1 MDNPY
6 SASWYGKS
14 NNKFEIIK
22 KRRIQ
27 SFRPKTRSYQERI
40 KEDLNRRKKKEGI
53 KNKEN
58 NYERLLQEVL
68 SICNSLTIEMDQ
80 RKRENIGVNTALEQE
95 DLVANTIKDSSE
107 IILELEENEPND
119 MVNNKGKMIAE
130 VNNITYKFKQEKE
143 KNTILM
149 EPKKTIEEVLLEEIS
164 AKCDALVQK
173 LAPKKQEPIQEFRS
187 KIDVKKNKDEEVE
200 FKIELLLTHL
210 KLTELNYAG
219 DEIVEEEEQRTLDK
233 DESKNNREKNNE
245 IEFDKNKHKICI
257 KISRSFEADN
267 LEEPHNLE
275 L

>member
-107 IILELEENEPND
+107 IILVEVENMD
-119 MVNNKGKMIAE
+119 KMI
-130 VNNITYKFKQEKE
+130 KFLIAPRYLKSM
-143 KNTILM
+143 IL
-149 EPKKTIEEVLLEEIS
+149 
-164 AKCDALVQK
+164 
-173 LAPKKQEPIQEFRS
+173 
-187 KIDVKKNKDEEVE
+187 
-200 FKIELLLTHL
+200 
-210 KLTELNYAG
+210 
-219 DEIVEEEEQRTLDK
+219 
-233 DESKNNREKNNE
+233 
-245 IEFDKNKHKICI
+245 
-257 KISRSFEADN
+257 
-267 LEEPHNLE
+267 
-275 L
+275 